1 MSQKKLVM
9 LVIMDGFGIR
19 KETDGNAIAAA
30 KKPNL
35 DKLFAKYPHT
45 LIGASGEAVGLPDG
59 QMGNSE
65 VGHLNIG
72 AGRIVFQSLTRVNIA
87 CREHKLDTMP
97 AIDNAIKHAIN
108 NNSTLHIMGL
118 MSDGGVH
125 SHINHIIYLMNKAI
139 ERGVKKVV
147 VHSFLDGR
155 DVPPT
160 SAKQYLTQLSE
171 AREKGVELGVVCGR
185 YYAMDRDRNYDRTQ
199 LAYNA
204 LVFGD
209 APVKGLLE
217 GIDESYKEGI
227 TDEFV
232 KPYIVTK
239 GCTIEENDSV
249 IFANFRPDRAIQI
262 SVALTNPKEATG
274 EKGSL
279 QRYVEFKNLCF
290 VQMML
295 YSEKVK
301 GEVAFGLQEL
311 DNMYG
316 DVISNL
322 GLKQLRIAETEKYAH
337 VTYFFDGGVDK
348 ELKGADRIL
357 VPSPKVATYDLKPEM
372 SAYEVTDKVVDAI
385 LSEKYDTIILNYA
398 NCDMVGHTAV
408 FDAAVKAVET
418 VDTCVGRVYDAIMK
432 VGGTMVLTADHGNAD
447 MIWDEHHNPFSA
459 HTTNP
464 VPFLITNENVELRK
478 TGNLGDIAP
487 TMLDL
492 LGITKPVEMTGTS
505 MIARRK

>member
-1 MSQKKLVM
+1 MEAKDLKKLQ
-9 LVIMDGFGIR
+9 
-19 KETDGNAIAAA
+19 
-30 KKPNL
+30 
-35 DKLFAKYPHT
+35 KY
-45 LIGASGEAVGLPDG
+45 
-59 QMGNSE
+59 QM
-65 VGHLNIG
+65 V
-72 AGRIVFQSLTRVNIA
+72 
-87 CREHKLDTMP
+87 
-97 AIDNAIKHAIN
+97 
-108 NNSTLHIMGL
+108 
-118 MSDGGVH
+118 
-125 SHINHIIYLMNKAI
+125 
-139 ERGVKKVV
+139 
-147 VHSFLDGR
+147 
-155 DVPPT
+155 
-160 SAKQYLTQLSE
+160 
-171 AREKGVELGVVCGR
+171 
-185 YYAMDRDRNYDRTQ
+185 
-199 LAYNA
+199 
-204 LVFGD
+204 
-209 APVKGLLE
+209 
-217 GIDESYKEGI
+217 I

-372 SAYEVTDKVVDAI
+372 SCKEVTKKCLECLDKDYDFI
-385 LSEKYDTIILNYA
+385 LVNFA
-398 NCDMVGHTAV
+398 NPDMVGHT
-408 FDAAVKAVET
+408 
-418 VDTCVGRVYDAIMK
+418 
-432 VGGTMVLTADHGNAD
+432 
-447 MIWDEHHNPFSA
+447 
-459 HTTNP
+459 
-464 VPFLITNENVELRK
+464 
-478 TGNLGDIAP
+478 GNLEATIEALEVIDYC
-487 TMLDL
+487 
-492 LGITKPVEMTGTS
+492 LGSIFF
-505 MIARRK
+505 IF